1 MERYAASLGG
11 ITEAVVEFECCSDVS
26 SGGVLFSLPALL
38 SNGLLYKSE
47 EYFQFPDGFYGLSN
61 LLIILGFL
69 VLLRVKSL
77 EGVRYMPPGEL
88 GKLVGLDR
96 IPEVKTLRQKVSL
109 LSDNGNVGRWQN
121 ELSRYWME
129 SSPQLAGYLY
139 VDGHVRVYYGKQT
152 KLPRRYVSRERLCL
166 RGITDYWINDAL
178 GQPFFVVSSALTG
191 GLLSMLREEIVPRLL
206 TDVPNQPSLAE
217 LEADSGLHRLVLLFD
232 REGYSPEFFE
242 EMFLKH
248 RIACI
253 TYKKYPGDDWPER
266 EFKEE
271 EVIFKNGEKIMMKLA
286 ERHLELSKHF
296 WVIEIRRLS
305 ENGHQTAILS
315 SNYKAGRGE
324 IAASMFQRWSQ
335 ENFFKYMMEN
345 FGIDRLIEYETQPIS
360 ETSRVVNPEYRVI
373 EKEIGKRKAILKN
386 LHAQFGEMTLDID
399 EDETARVMKYETQM
413 AELRE
418 RINSE
423 ESVINRLHKQKKATQ
438 KHITIAQLSDN
449 EKFSQLATGKKHFI
463 DTIKMVAYRAETAMA
478 NIIRPHMAR
487 KDEARRVIRQ
497 IFNTETNLIP
507 DEQNKRLIVEL
518 HNLTSEYADQ
528 LANILCQELNNSRS
542 IFPGTD
548 MEIFYKLVS
557 QKNRPGQ
564 EVWVYGIAAAD
575 RTKRYQCPVVKYF
588 GNSCRGR
595 VGVCVV
601 CKLKCFSPLSM
612 CTYVVFV

>member
-1 MERYAASLGG
+1 LERYAASLGG
-11 ITEAVVEFECCSDVS
+11 LTEAAVEFECCSDVS
-26 SGGVLFSLPALL
+26 RGGVLFSLPALL

-47 EYFQFPDGFYGLSN
+47 EYFQLPDGFYGLSN

-77 EGVRYMPPGEL
+77 EGVRYMQPGEL

-121 ELSRYWME
+121 ELSRHWME

-166 RGITDYWINDAL
+166 RGMTDYWINDAL
-178 GQPFFVVSSALTG
+178 GQPFFVVSTALTG

-206 TDVPNQPSLAE
+206 TDVPNQPSKAE
-217 LEADSGLHRLVLLFD
+217 LEADSGLHRFVLLFD

-253 TYKKYPGDDWPER
+253 TYKKYPGDDWPQK

-271 EVIFKNGEKIMMKLA
+271 EVVFKNGEEITMKLA
-286 ERHLELSKHF
+286 ERHLELSRHF
-296 WVIEIRRLS
+296 WMIEIRRLS
-305 ENGHQTAILS
+305 ENGHQTSILS

-324 IAASMFQRWSQ
+324 IAASIFQRWSQ

-345 FGIDRLIEYETQPIS
+345 FGIDRLVEYETQSIS
-360 ETSRVVNPEYRVI
+360 ETSRVVNPEYRAI
-373 EKEIGKRKAILKN
+373 EKEIRKRKVSLKN
-386 LHAQFGEMTLDID
+386 LHAEFGEMTLDID

-418 RINSE
+418 RISSE
-423 ESVINRLHKQKKATQ
+423 ESVIKGLQKQRKATQ
-438 KHITIAQLSDN
+438 KHVTIAQLSVN

-487 KDEARRVIRQ
+487 KDEARKVIRQ
-497 IFNTETNLIP
+497 IFNTEINLIP

-518 HNLTSEYADQ
+518 HNLTNEYSDQ
-528 LANILCQELNNSRS
+528 LANILCQELNNSRT
-542 IFPGTD
+542 IFPGTE

-564 EVWVYGIAAAD
+564 EV
-575 RTKRYQCPVVKYF
+575 
-588 GNSCRGR
+588 
-595 VGVCVV
+595 
-601 CKLKCFSPLSM
+601 
-612 CTYVVFV
+612 

>member
-557 QKNRPGQ
+557 QKNHPGQ
-564 EVWVYGIAAAD
+564 EV
-575 RTKRYQCPVVKYF
+575 
-588 GNSCRGR
+588 
-595 VGVCVV
+595 
-601 CKLKCFSPLSM
+601 
-612 CTYVVFV
+612 

>member
-1 MERYAASLGG
+1 LERYAASLGE
-11 ITEAVVEFECCSDVS
+11 ISEAAVEFECCSDVS
-26 SGGVLFSLPALL
+26 FGGVLFSLPALL

-47 EYFQFPDGFYGLSN
+47 EYFQLPDGFYGLSN

-96 IPEVKTLRQKVSL
+96 IPEVKTLRQKVGL
-109 LSDNGNVGRWQN
+109 LSANENVGRWQN
-121 ELSRYWME
+121 ELSRHWME

-166 RGITDYWINDAL
+166 RGMTDYWINDAL
-178 GQPFFVVSSALTG
+178 GQPFFVVSTALTG

-206 TDVPNQPSLAE
+206 TDVPNQPSKAE
-217 LEADSGLHRLVLLFD
+217 LEADSGLHRFVLLFD

-253 TYKKYPGDDWPER
+253 TYKKYPGDDWPQK

-271 EVIFKNGEKIMMKLA
+271 EVVFKNGERIIMKLA

-315 SNYKAGRGE
+315 SNYKAGQGE

-360 ETSRVVNPEYRVI
+360 ETSRVVNPEYRAI
-373 EKEIGKRKAILKN
+373 EKEIRKRKASLKN
-386 LHAQFGEMTLDID
+386 LHAEFGEMTLDID

-418 RINSE
+418 QISSE
-423 ESVINRLHKQKKATQ
+423 ESVINKLKKQRKATQ
-438 KHITIAQLSDN
+438 KHITIAQLSVN
-449 EKFSQLATGKKHFI
+449 EKFSQLSTGKKHFI

-487 KDEARRVIRQ
+487 KDEARKVIRQ
-497 IFNTETNLIP
+497 IFNTEINLIP
-507 DEQNKRLIVEL
+507 DGQNKQLIVEL

-528 LANILCQELNNSRS
+528 LADILCRELNNSRT
-542 IFPGTD
+542 IFPGTE

-564 EVWVYGIAAAD
+564 EV
-575 RTKRYQCPVVKYF
+575 
-588 GNSCRGR
+588 
-595 VGVCVV
+595 
-601 CKLKCFSPLSM
+601 
-612 CTYVVFV
+612 

>member
-11 ITEAVVEFECCSDVS
+11 ITESVVEFECCSDVS

-47 EYFQFPDGFYGLSN
+47 EYFQLPDGFYGLSN

-217 LEADSGLHRLVLLFD
+217 LEADSGLHRFVLLFD

-373 EKEIGKRKAILKN
+373 EKEIRKRKAILKN
-386 LHAQFGEMTLDID
+386 LHAEFGEMTLDID

-518 HNLTSEYADQ
+518 HNLTSEYADH
-528 LANILCQELNNSRS
+528 LANILCQELNNSRT

-564 EVWVYGIAAAD
+564 EV
-575 RTKRYQCPVVKYF
+575 
-588 GNSCRGR
+588 
-595 VGVCVV
+595 
-601 CKLKCFSPLSM
+601 
-612 CTYVVFV
+612 

>member
-47 EYFQFPDGFYGLSN
+47 EYFQLPDGFYGLSN

-373 EKEIGKRKAILKN
+373 EKEIRKRKAILKN

-564 EVWVYGIAAAD
+564 EV
-575 RTKRYQCPVVKYF
+575 
-588 GNSCRGR
+588 
-595 VGVCVV
+595 
-601 CKLKCFSPLSM
+601 
-612 CTYVVFV
+612 

>member
-1 MERYAASLGG
+1 LERYAASLGG

-47 EYFQFPDGFYGLSN
+47 EYFQLPDGFYGLSN

-373 EKEIGKRKAILKN
+373 EKEIRKRKAILKN

-487 KDEARRVIRQ
+487 KDEARRMIRQ

-564 EVWVYGIAAAD
+564 EV
-575 RTKRYQCPVVKYF
+575 
-588 GNSCRGR
+588 
-595 VGVCVV
+595 
-601 CKLKCFSPLSM
+601 
-612 CTYVVFV
+612 

>member
-47 EYFQFPDGFYGLSN
+47 EYFQLPDGFYGLSN

-191 GLLSMLREEIVPRLL
+191 GLLSMLREEIVPCLL

-373 EKEIGKRKAILKN
+373 EKEIRKRKAILKN

-518 HNLTSEYADQ
+518 HNLTSEYADH
-528 LANILCQELNNSRS
+528 LANILCQELNNSRT

-564 EVWVYGIAAAD
+564 EV
-575 RTKRYQCPVVKYF
+575 
-588 GNSCRGR
+588 
-595 VGVCVV
+595 
-601 CKLKCFSPLSM
+601 
-612 CTYVVFV
+612 

>member
-1 MERYAASLGG
+1 LERYAASLGE
-11 ITEAVVEFECCSDVS
+11 ITEAAVEFECCTDVS
-26 SGGVLFSLPALL
+26 FGGVLFSLPALL

-47 EYFQFPDGFYGLSN
+47 EYFQLPDGYYGLPS
-61 LLIILGFL
+61 LLIILAFL

-88 GKLVGLDR
+88 GKLIGLDR

-109 LSDNGNVGRWQN
+109 LSDSENIGRWQN
-121 ELSRYWME
+121 ELSRHWME
-129 SSPQLAGYLY
+129 SSPLLAGYLY

-166 RGITDYWINDAL
+166 RGMTDYWINDAL
-178 GQPFFVVSSALTG
+178 GQPFFVVSTALTG
-191 GLLSMLREEIVPRLL
+191 GLLSMLREEIIPRLL

-217 LEADSGLHRLVLLFD
+217 LEADQGLHRFVLLFD

-271 EVIFKNGEKIMMKLA
+271 EVVFKNGEKIMMKLA
-286 ERHLELSKHF
+286 ERYMEISRHF

-315 SNYKAGRGE
+315 TNYKADRGE

-335 ENFFKYMMEN
+335 ENFFKYMMES

-360 ETSRVVNPEYRVI
+360 DTSRVVNPEYRAI
-373 EKEIGKRKAILKN
+373 EKEIRKGKIKLKN
-386 LHAQFGEMTLDID
+386 LHAEFGEMTLDID
-399 EDETARVMKYETQM
+399 EDETARVMKYEVQM

-418 RINSE
+418 RISSE
-423 ESVINRLHKQKKATQ
+423 ESIINRLQKQKKATP

-487 KDEARRVIRQ
+487 KDEAWKLIRQ
-497 IFNTETNLIP
+497 IFNTESNLIP
-507 DEQNKRLIVEL
+507 DQQNKRLIVEL
-518 HNLTSEYADQ
+518 HNLTSEYSDQ
-528 LANILCQELNNSRS
+528 LAYSLCQELNNTRT

-564 EVWVYGIAAAD
+564 EV
-575 RTKRYQCPVVKYF
+575 
-588 GNSCRGR
+588 
-595 VGVCVV
+595 
-601 CKLKCFSPLSM
+601 
-612 CTYVVFV
+612 

>member
-1 MERYAASLGG
+1 LARYAASLGG
-11 ITEAVVEFECCSDVS
+11 ITEAALEFECCSDVS
-26 SGGVLFSLPALL
+26 FGGVLFSLPALL
-38 SNGLLYKSE
+38 SNGLLYKSD
-47 EYFQFPDGFYGLSN
+47 EYFHLPGGFYGLSN

-121 ELSRYWME
+121 ELSRHWME

-166 RGITDYWINDAL
+166 RGMTDYWINDAL
-178 GQPFFVVSSALTG
+178 GQPFFVVSTALTG
-191 GLLSMLREEIVPRLL
+191 GLLYMLREEIVPRLL
-206 TDVPNQPSLAE
+206 REVPNQPSKSE
-217 LEADSGLHRLVLLFD
+217 LEANSALHRFVLLFD

-253 TYKKYPGDDWPER
+253 TYRKYPGDDWPER

-271 EVIFKNGEKIMMKLA
+271 EVAFKNGERIMMKLA
-286 ERHLELSKHF
+286 ERPLELSKHF
-296 WVIEIRRLS
+296 WMLEIRRLS
-305 ENGHQTAILS
+305 DNGHQTAILS
-315 SNYKAGRGE
+315 SNYKADRGE

-345 FGIDRLIEYETQPIS
+345 FGIDRLIEYETQSIS
-360 ETSRVVNPEYRVI
+360 ETSRVVNPEYRAI
-373 EKEIGKRKAILKN
+373 EKEIRKRKVSLKN
-386 LHAQFGEMTLDID
+386 LHAEFGEMTLDID

-413 AELRE
+413 TELRE
-418 RINSE
+418 QIVYE
-423 ESVINRLHKQKKATQ
+423 ESVIKTLQKQRKATP
-438 KHITIAQLSDN
+438 KHITIAQLSVN

-478 NIIRPHMAR
+478 NIIRPHMVR
-487 KDEARRVIRQ
+487 KDEARKVIR
-497 IFNTETNLIP
+497 
-507 DEQNKRLIVEL
+507 
-518 HNLTSEYADQ
+518 
-528 LANILCQELNNSRS
+528 
-542 IFPGTD
+542 
-548 MEIFYKLVS
+548 
-557 QKNRPGQ
+557 
-564 EVWVYGIAAAD
+564 
-575 RTKRYQCPVVKYF
+575 
-588 GNSCRGR
+588 
-595 VGVCVV
+595 
-601 CKLKCFSPLSM
+601 
-612 CTYVVFV
+612 

>member
-1 MERYAASLGG
+1 LERYAASLGG

-47 EYFQFPDGFYGLSN
+47 EYFQLPDGFYGLSN

-191 GLLSMLREEIVPRLL
+191 GLLSMLREEIVPCLL

-373 EKEIGKRKAILKN
+373 EKEIRKRKAILKN

-518 HNLTSEYADQ
+518 HNLTSEYADH
-528 LANILCQELNNSRS
+528 LANILCQELNNSRT

-564 EVWVYGIAAAD
+564 EV
-575 RTKRYQCPVVKYF
+575 
-588 GNSCRGR
+588 
-595 VGVCVV
+595 
-601 CKLKCFSPLSM
+601 
-612 CTYVVFV
+612 

>member
-1 MERYAASLGG
+1 MERYATSLGE
-11 ITEAVVEFECCSDVS
+11 ITEAAVEFECCSDVS
-26 SGGVLFSLPALL
+26 YGGVLFSLPALL

-47 EYFQFPDGFYGLSN
+47 EYFQLPDGFYGLSN

-121 ELSRYWME
+121 ELSRHWME

-152 KLPRRYVSRERLCL
+152 KLPRRYVSRQRLCL
-166 RGITDYWINDAL
+166 RGMSDYWINDAL
-178 GQPFFVVSSALTG
+178 GQPFFVVSTALTG
-191 GLLSMLREEIVPRLL
+191 GLLSMLREEIIPRLL
-206 TDVPNQPSLAE
+206 TDVPNQPSLSE
-217 LEADSGLHRLVLLFD
+217 LEADSALHRFVLLFD

-271 EVIFKNGEKIMMKLA
+271 EVVFKNGEKIMMKLA

-345 FGIDRLIEYETQPIS
+345 FGIDRLIEYETQSVS
-360 ETSRVVNPEYRVI
+360 ETSRVVNPEYRAI
-373 EKEIGKRKAILKN
+373 EKEIRKRKVNLKN
-386 LHAQFGEMTLDID
+386 LHAEFGEMTLDID
-399 EDETARVMKYETQM
+399 EDETSRVMKYEIQM

-418 RINSE
+418 QISSE
-423 ESVINRLHKQKKATQ
+423 ESVIKRLQKQRNATP
-438 KHITIAQLSDN
+438 KYITIAQLSVN

-487 KDEARRVIRQ
+487 KDEARMVIRQ

-518 HNLTSEYADQ
+518 HNLASEYSDQ
-528 LANILCQELNNSRS
+528 LANILCQELNNSRT

-548 MEIFYKLVS
+548 MAIFYKLVS

-564 EVWVYGIAAAD
+564 EV
-575 RTKRYQCPVVKYF
+575 
-588 GNSCRGR
+588 
-595 VGVCVV
+595 
-601 CKLKCFSPLSM
+601 
-612 CTYVVFV
+612 